1 MTLAESLIGQALA
14 LGKTPLDLLRGSGRE
29 EKVLKNAKDASATE
43 ALEVATYT
51 AIERLARAVV
61 DDETAELA
69 ASIRADEERMLARI
83 LREIPKLTAAVVG
96 ADVGGDGSYDIA
108 STGAR
113 LSRAPRWGTLPDV
126 PSIEPDPAALLDVEP
141 AHAAPR
147 RIIKAGAALAGVP
160 LALYVVDLDGSA
172 AVRIA
177 GEASVFPERIDAPL
191 GIGPELALDVLD
203 ELGRLVTDVLA
214 GCEVVP
220 LIVRDR
226 ALGFLVA
233 RHAPGVDLGPF
244 ALQAALALELVSGY
258 TDVVHSAR
266 RRKEVAAAAEI
277 QENLLPPRIARLEGA
292 ALAGGVLPGYEVGGD
307 FFDHASNAEGVWLMV
322 ADATGKGN
330 VAAALSSLGLGA
342 ARAARRSGKGL
353 AHTAAEIDATVR
365 SLGDPERFLTLLLAL
380 WDPAD
385 GELRWLSCGH
395 PPPLVARADGTV
407 EELGSS
413 QTYPLGALDAGRE
426 FMPARARLEPGDRL
440 VLYSDGVSERRLDG
454 GSFFGVDGIRAV
466 LGRPGI
472 EGAAATVRALQD
484 AVIDASAGPMRD
496 DATLLVLAR
505 DRPRVKGERAG
516 ARSMRP

>member
-1 MTLAESLIGQALA
+1 MPT
-14 LGKTPLDLLRGSGRE
+14 TGR
-29 EKVLKNAKDASATE
+29 
-43 ALEVATYT
+43 
-51 AIERLARAVV
+51 
-61 DDETAELA
+61 
-69 ASIRADEERMLARI
+69 
-83 LREIPKLTAAVVG
+83 
-96 ADVGGDGSYDIA
+96 
-108 STGAR
+108 
-113 LSRAPRWGTLPDV
+113 
-126 PSIEPDPAALLDVEP
+126 DPAELLDVEP
-141 AHAAPR
+141 SHAVPR
-147 RIIKAGAALAGVP
+147 RIAEEAAAVAGVAI
-160 LALYVVDLDGSA
+160 ALYVIDLDGSG

-177 GEASVFPERIDAPL
+177 GEASAFPERIDAPL

-203 ELGRLVTDVLA
+203 ELGRLVADVLA

-220 LIVRDR
+220 LVVRDR

-233 RHAPGVDLGPF
+233 RHAPDVDLRPF
-244 ALQAALALELVSGY
+244 AVQAGRALELVSGY

-266 RRKEVAAAAEI
+266 RHKEVQAAAEI
-277 QENLLPPRIARLEGA
+277 QENLLPPRIARLEDA

-307 FFDHASNAEGVWLMV
+307 WFDHASNAEGVWLMV

-353 AHTAAEIDATVR
+353 AQVATDIDATVR

-407 EELGSS
+407 EELRGSR
-413 QTYPLGALDAGRE
+413 TYPLGALDAGRA
-426 FMPARARLEPGDRL
+426 FASDRARLEPGDRL
-440 VLYSDGVSERRLDG
+440 VLYSDGVSERRLDD

-466 LGRPGI
+466 LRRPGV

-484 AVIDASAGPMRD
+484 AVIEASAGPMRD

-505 DRPRVKGERAG
+505 DRPRAAQG
-516 ARSMRP
+516 AQDR